1 MTTSLI
7 DRYVFTV
14 LRRVPE
20 GQRSDIER
28 ELRTSIEDAVDARI
42 DGGQDRAAAV
52 EQTLLELGDPDRLAD
67 GYADRP
73 HYLIGPVFYPVWQR
87 IIVMLLSIVLPIVV
101 AVMVVIRILEDA
113 SIGEVIGTAV
123 GTALTAGAHMVFWVT
138 LTFAILERT
147 GVARGEMRG
156 RAWSPADLPRYEPG
170 APTPVQL
177 VATLGWA
184 VLLIAVIVLQQFA
197 FTEVPVLDPANW
209 SFWWPYLIGVLI
221 LEGVYSVWL
230 FRRGAWSRTVAVVN
244 AVLAA
249 MFAIPVTWLAANERF
264 FNPEWVATL
273 DWGATDP
280 LAWLTGITICIAV
293 GGALYDV
300 VEVAVRAERARRGLA
315 TPVPGTGREFS
326 APLS

>member
-28 ELRTSIEDAVDARI
+28 ELRTSIEDAVDARV

-52 EQTLLELGDPDRLAD
+52 KQTLLELGDPDRLAD

-73 HYLIGPVFYPVWQR
+73 RYLIGPVFYPAWQR
-87 IIVMLLSIVLPIVV
+87 LMVVLLATVLPIVV

-113 SIGEVIGTAV
+113 TVGEVIGSAV

-138 LTFAILERT
+138 LTFAVLERT
-147 GVARGEMRG
+147 GVTRGELRG
-156 RAWSPADLPRYEPG
+156 RAWTLDDLPRYEPG
-170 APTPVQL
+170 FLTPAQL
-177 VATLGWA
+177 AASLGWV
-184 VLLIAVIVLQQFA
+184 VLVIAVIILQQFA

-221 LEGVYSVWL
+221 LEGVYAVWL

-249 MFAIPVTWLAANERF
+249 MVAIPVTWLAVNERF
-264 FNPEWVATL
+264 FNPEWIATL
-273 DWGATDP
+273 DWGGTDP
-280 LAWLTGITICIAV
+280 LAWLTGITICVAV

-300 VEVAVRAERARRGLA
+300 VDVAVRAERARRGLR